1 VWLFHG
7 EGLTVL
13 LVPLLSDPNVRGFS
27 CSDDSIRLPYKEDT
41 IPTWALG
48 VAFIVGGIALV
59 PFCFIFWTDAFII
72 FSIDCLID

>member
-1 VWLFHG
+1 MFVFHG

-13 LVPLLSDPNVRGFS
+13 LVPLLSDPNMRGFS

-48 VAFIVGGIALV
+48 VGFVIGGIALV
-59 PFCFIFWTDAFII
+59 HFY
-72 FSIDCLID
+72 FSYFTSAP